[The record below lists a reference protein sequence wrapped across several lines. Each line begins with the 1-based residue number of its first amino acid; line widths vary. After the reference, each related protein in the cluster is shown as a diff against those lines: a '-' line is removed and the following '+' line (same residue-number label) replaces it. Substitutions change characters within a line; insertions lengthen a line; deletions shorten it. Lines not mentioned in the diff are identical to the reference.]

1 MTGTGEGVELRST
14 LHKRHD
20 ILSALV
26 SEPRTKPEL
35 VDALDASRST
45 VDRAIRSLENVGC
58 IERQNSVYQPT
69 QVGHI
74 AFSEYD
80 RYAKTM
86 DGIARASDVLNAAR
100 PEARIDPAFLNGVT
114 VQTADPHAPESAL
127 EDSIEVLKTADR
139 LIGLAPVVLSLYT
152 ETLTTL
158 VTEHNLDVELVLYED
173 TLDSLL
179 RYYQDEISKSNLL
192 SHINFHVTDQDLPY
206 ALWIMDHEEHP
217 QAGITIH
224 ENGGVRGVL
233 MNDSPEALQWAH
245 DTYDQY
251 LETARSIAPKLN
263 S

>member
-1 MTGTGEGVELRST
+1 MTETGQGDELRSI

-20 ILSALV
+20 ILAALV

-45 VDRAIRSLENVGC
+45 VDRAIRTLEDAGC
-58 IERQNSVYQPT
+58 IERQNSIYHPT
-69 QVGHI
+69 QVGYV
-74 AFSEYD
+74 AFNEYN
-80 RYAKTM
+80 RYAKTT

-100 PEARIDPAFLNGVT
+100 PEARIDPVFLNGVT

-127 EDSIEVLKTADR
+127 KDSIEILKTADR
-139 LIGLAPVVLSLYT
+139 LLGLAPVVLSLYT

-158 VTEHNLDVELVLYED
+158 VREYNLDAELILYED
-173 TLDSLL
+173 TLNSLL
-179 RYYQDEISKSNLL
+179 KYYQDQISKNNLL
-192 SHINFHVTDQDLPY
+192 DHVDFYVTEQVLPY

-233 MNDSPEALQWAH
+233 TNDSPEALQWAH
-245 DTYDQY
+245 DKYEQY
-251 LETARSIAPKLN
+251 LETAQSIAPKLN
-263 S
+263 P